1 MLTSRHLEDKHEVSG
16 LQTVN
21 LEAVLG
27 AFMLQGHPIEDP
39 QVQPHGMKK
48 VKELHAKDSQ

>member
-27 AFMLQGHPIEDP
+27 PFMLQGHPIEDP